1 MKLTSHTDFGL
12 RIVMSL
18 AAAPERL
25 MTIEDLATRHRVS
38 RHHLMKVAQSLIHS
52 GFVMGVRGR
61 SGGLRLAQQPEAI
74 RVGDVVRA
82 LEDDMA
88 LVACLG
94 ADPTTCV
101 LSGICQLTGVLE
113 RAIQAF
119 LAELDAV
126 TLADL
131 AAPRRAI
138 RNRLRLDLN
147 DEAATGT
154 RPSSST
160 RPAQSCLDGAL

>member
-1 MKLTSHTDFGL
+1 MKLTAHTDFGL
-12 RIVMSL
+12 RTLMSL

-25 MTIEDLATRHRVS
+25 MTIEDLAARHRVS
-38 RHHLMKVAQSLIHS
+38 RNHLMKVAQSLIHA
-52 GFVMGVRGR
+52 GFVVGVRGR
-61 SGGLRLAQQPEAI
+61 TGGLRLAREPGEI

-94 ADPTTCV
+94 DDPTTCV
-101 LSGICQLTGVLE
+101 LSGVCRLTGALG
-113 RAIQAF
+113 RALAAF
-119 LAELDAV
+119 LAELDAI

-138 RNRLRLDLN
+138 RASLRLD
-147 DEAATGT
+147 EERTGT
-154 RPSSST
+154 SAETAR
-160 RPAQSCLDGAL
+160 

>member
-12 RIVMSL
+12 RVLMSL

-25 MTIEDLATRHRVS
+25 MTIEDLAARHRLS
-38 RHHLMKVAQSLIHS
+38 RNHLMKVANSLIRA
-52 GFVMGVRGR
+52 GFVTGLRGR
-61 SGGLRLAQQPEAI
+61 GGGLRLASAPESI

-82 LEDDMA
+82 LEDDVA

-94 ADPTTCV
+94 DEPASCV
-101 LSGICQLTGVLE
+101 FTGVCRLTGALG
-113 RAIQAF
+113 RALAAF

-131 AAPRRAI
+131 VAPRQALRARLSLATAGEGAAP
-138 RNRLRLDLN
+138 
-147 DEAATGT
+147 
-154 RPSSST
+154 
-160 RPAQSCLDGAL
+160 